1 MDTANMSQATILASV
16 VMANIGLILS
26 AYVSIKVT
34 IGKIEVKVDNL
45 KEDIDAL
52 GGKIR
57 EIEKQKKE
65 N

>member
-1 MDTANMSQATILASV
+1 MSQATILASV